1 MLATGKGEAILCATV
16 ARDVAVLMEF
26 KGVFLKEAANCV
38 VHERTSKGIVGLVY
52 VSAAGEVAMPCNTLG
67 MFRAC
72 ATEDGYSEI
81 AIWPSS

>member
-1 MLATGKGEAILCATV
+1 MPLLTLALKRTHSSTITPPLCIIH
-16 ARDVAVLMEF
+16 LPCSQ
-26 KGVFLKEAANCV
+26 EAANCV
-38 VHERTSKGIVGLVY
+38 VHERTSKGLVGLVD
-52 VSAAGEVAMPCNTLG
+52 VSAAGEVAMPYNTLG